1 MILVPPA
8 LVVQNLD
15 DRCNMSKR
23 ILAVDDEI
31 DVLLIVKTAL
41 QSEGYDVETVNNGKD
56 ALALAKENPPDLVL
70 LDVMMPGLSGFDVL
84 RELKSYEPTSTIPVI
99 MLTGVSEKSKI
110 QEAIMSGTDFYIVKP
125 FDFHDLISKVS
136 DALDSVI

>member
-1 MILVPPA
+1 
-8 LVVQNLD
+8 
-15 DRCNMSKR
+15 MSKR

-41 QSEGYDVETVNNGKD
+41 QSEGFQVETANNGKD
-56 ALALAKENPPDLVL
+56 ALALAKETPPDLVL

-84 RELKSYEPTSTIPVI
+84 RELKAYEPTSTIPVI

-125 FDFHDLISKVS
+125 FDFQDLISKVN
-136 DALDSVI
+136 DALASSF